1 MLLYSHSIIISLI
14 NIMNTVIYIVVC
26 IHILNLLILYIYI
39 YKKLDESYLIS
50 LII

>member
-26 IHILNLLILYIYI
+26 IHILNLLILYIY
-39 YKKLDESYLIS
+39 KKLDESYLIS